1 MHPARVCLPQPEQGA
16 EERAV
21 SEPVVL
27 PDSLTG
33 ERLDRV
39 VALLLACTR
48 AAAAALL
55 DGGAVWLNGAVVRT
69 GSTRVKGGDLL
80 EVVATPAP
88 RAKRSDPVPE
98 EGVPLCLVAVDDD
111 IIVVDKPAGLV
122 VHPGAGN
129 ETGTLVAGL
138 LARFPELA
146 ELPRSG
152 FGTSDRPGIVH
163 RLDKDTSGLLV
174 VARSPRSFESL
185 SSQVASHT
193 MERTYRALVAGVV
206 AADSGRVDAPI
217 GRSERQRTAMAISQV
232 GRESRTNYRVLAR
245 YEQPLPA
252 SLLEVTLETGRTHQ
266 IRVHLAAIGHPILG
280 DSRYTPLSRRGRP
293 SGAEMAL
300 LPLRRPFL
308 HAAALEL
315 SHPSR
320 LERARFVSPL
330 PPELATTLSYLEEAC
345 SHRES

>member
-1 MHPARVCLPQPEQGA
+1 MRPARVRLPQPKQGTG
-16 EERAV
+16 ERAL

-27 PDSLTG
+27 PHSLTG

-39 VALLLACTR
+39 VALLLGCTR

-55 DGGAVWLNGAVVRT
+55 DSEAVLLDGTVVQT
-69 GSTRVKGGDLL
+69 ASTRVKGGELL
-80 EVVATPAP
+80 EVTAAP
-88 RAKRSDPVPE
+88 SARAERSAPVPE
-98 EGVPLCLVAVDDD
+98 EGVSFGLVAVDDD

-138 LARFPELA
+138 LARFPEIA

-174 VARSPRSFESL
+174 VARSASSYESL
-185 SSQVASHT
+185 SGQVAGHT
-193 MERTYRALVAGVV
+193 MRRTYRALVAGVV

-217 GRSERQRTAMAISQV
+217 GRSERQRTAMAISPV

-245 YEQPLPA
+245 YEQPLAA

-266 IRVHLAAIGHPILG
+266 IRVHLAAIGHPIVG
-280 DSRYTPLSRRGRP
+280 DSRYTPLSRRTGPRR
-293 SGAEMAL
+293 AEGTLA
-300 LPLRRPFL
+300 PLSRPFL
-308 HAAALEL
+308 HAEALEL

-320 LERARFVSPL
+320 LERVRFVSPL
-330 PPELATTLSYLEEAC
+330 PPELAAALSWIEETLSP
-345 SHRES
+345 RER